1 MPTPPRNRWAGRNHG
16 LFGGEVWRFPT
27 GFGQGPTPPCRLWSA
42 PGLSRTLVITPTY
55 DERDNLPVLVE
66 RLQAVDARLDLLVV
80 DDASPDGTGALADEL
95 HAHHGERVR
104 VLHRPGKQGLGSA
117 YVAGFRRALA
127 EGYDV
132 VVQMDADL
140 SHDPRAVPLLLGALD
155 RGADLAIGS
164 RWVPGGGIE
173 GWGLGRL
180 ALSRGGS
187 LYSRW
192 ILGTGVRDMTS
203 GFKAI
208 RRRVLEALDPDS
220 IRAEGYS
227 FQIEVTYRALAAGF
241 RVEEVPI
248 LFVDRRAGHSK
259 LSRSIFV
266 EAIGMPWRL
275 RLGGRR

>member
-1 MPTPPRNRWAGRNHG
+1 MVAASPQSPP
-16 LFGGEVWRFPT
+16 VP
-27 GFGQGPTPPCRLWSA
+27 
-42 PGLSRTLVITPTY
+42 RTLVITPTY

-66 RLQAVDARLDLLVV
+66 RLRAAVPEADLLVV
-80 DDASPDGTGALADEL
+80 DDASPDGTGVLADEL
-95 HAHHGERVR
+95 HAQLGPRLRV
-104 VLHRPGKQGLGSA
+104 VHRTGKHGLGSA
-117 YVAGFRRALA
+117 YVEGFRRALN

-132 VVQMDADL
+132 IVQMDADL
-140 SHDPRAVPLLLGALD
+140 SHDPRALPALLAAIE
-155 RGADLAIGS
+155 RGADIAIGS

-192 ILGTGVRDMTS
+192 ILGTPVRDMTS

-208 RRRVLEALDPDS
+208 RRRVLETLDPGT
-220 IRAEGYS
+220 IRSEGYS
-227 FQIEVTYRALAAGF
+227 FQIEVTYRAIAAGF

-248 LFVDRRAGHSK
+248 LFVDRRAGQSK
-259 LSRSIFV
+259 LSRSIFL

-275 RLGGRR
+275 RFSRR

>member
-1 MPTPPRNRWAGRNHG
+1 VP
-16 LFGGEVWRFPT
+16 
-27 GFGQGPTPPCRLWSA
+27 
-42 PGLSRTLVITPTY
+42 RTLVITPTY

-66 RLQAVDARLDLLVV
+66 RLRAAVPEADLLVV

-95 HAHHGERVR
+95 HARLGPRLRV
-104 VLHRPGKQGLGSA
+104 VHRSGKLGLGSA
-117 YVAGFRRALA
+117 YVEGFRRALD

-132 VVQMDADL
+132 IVQMDADL
-140 SHDPRAVPLLLGALD
+140 SHDPRAVPSLLAAIE

-164 RWVPGGGIE
+164 RWVTGGGIE

-192 ILGTGVRDMTS
+192 ILGAPIRDMTS

-208 RRRVLEALDPDS
+208 RRSVLEALDPGT
-220 IRAEGYS
+220 IRSEGYS
-227 FQIEVTYRALAAGF
+227 FQIEVTYRAIAAGF

-259 LSRSIFV
+259 LSRSIFL

-275 RLGGRR
+275 RFSRR

>member
-1 MPTPPRNRWAGRNHG
+1 MP
-16 LFGGEVWRFPT
+16 
-27 GFGQGPTPPCRLWSA
+27 
-42 PGLSRTLVITPTY
+42 RTLVITPTY

-66 RLQAVDARLDLLVV
+66 RLRAAVPEADLLVV

-95 HAHHGERVR
+95 HARLGPRLRV
-104 VLHRPGKQGLGSA
+104 VHRAGKLGLGSA
-117 YVAGFRRALA
+117 YVEGFRRALD

-132 VVQMDADL
+132 IVQMDADL
-140 SHDPRAVPLLLGALD
+140 SHDPRAVPSLLAAIE

-164 RWVPGGGIE
+164 RWVTGGGIE

-192 ILGTGVRDMTS
+192 ILGAPIRDMTS

-208 RRRVLEALDPDS
+208 RRSVLEALDPGT
-220 IRAEGYS
+220 IRSEGYS
-227 FQIEVTYRALAAGF
+227 FQIEVTYRTIAAGF

-259 LSRSIFV
+259 LSRSIFL

-275 RLGGRR
+275 RFSRR